1 MTENKV
7 KAAIENI
14 ANNLEISKEKLRK
27 AEEERQK
34 RLLEIKEANE
44 KVREDAKK
52 ARRASRPMF
61 AAKIRSM
68 VKTLNESYDETEVKL
83 TRLVLKVFLADLAS
97 HKMGKHMAVVK
108 KLREAIRE
116 MQTIRLSENEARVL
130 AEAAARY
137 EITLVRLKEKNDN
150 PVQKM

>member
-7 KAAIENI
+7 KAAAIENI
-14 ANNLEISKEKLRK
+14 ANNLEISEEERLRK
-27 AEEERQK
+27 AEEERRK

-68 VKTLNESYDETEVKL
+68 AGGQ
-83 TRLVLKVFLADLAS
+83 RIAGG
-97 HKMGKHMAVVK
+97 H
-108 KLREAIRE
+108 
-116 MQTIRLSENEARVL
+116 
-130 AEAAARY
+130 
-137 EITLVRLKEKNDN
+137 
-150 PVQKM
+150 